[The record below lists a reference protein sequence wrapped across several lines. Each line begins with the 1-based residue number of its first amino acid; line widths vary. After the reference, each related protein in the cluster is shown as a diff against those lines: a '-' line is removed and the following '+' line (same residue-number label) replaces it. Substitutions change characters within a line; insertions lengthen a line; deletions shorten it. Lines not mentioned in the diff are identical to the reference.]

1 MNVVYTETSQILA
14 TRLAKALTLPLVDI
28 KYSRFPD
35 GELYLL
41 AGETGDETV
50 IVGSVVDNNAL
61 VQLLLL
67 IDACEGSRN
76 HLVLPYMAYARQDR
90 QFKPGEPL
98 SARAVA
104 RAIGR
109 GIEDVYTVNI
119 HEPEDTEIFPGA
131 GTEYLHRA
139 GYRCIY

>member
-1 MNVVYTETSQILA
+1 MRSFTRAGVRNDIMNVVYTETSQILA

-61 VQLLLL
+61 V
-67 IDACEGSRN
+67 
-76 HLVLPYMAYARQDR
+76 
-90 QFKPGEPL
+90 
-98 SARAVA
+98 SAPAA
-104 RAIGR
+104 
-109 GIEDVYTVNI
+109 
-119 HEPEDTEIFPGA
+119 H
-131 GTEYLHRA
+131 
-139 GYRCIY
+139 